1 MTLLHAAFALPCTKP
16 FKCIENAAIVF
27 DEKIIDF
34 GDFTLMKERY
44 PNALNI
50 NAGKDSIIMPGLINP
65 HVHLEFSAN
74 EGLLEFGDFIS
85 WLDSVIA
92 NREDL
97 QDAINSEM
105 IATTLEKMLYSGTT
119 AIGAISSFG
128 LDLEPCKKTP
138 LHVTYFTEL
147 LGSRPDAVDVLFA
160 DFKQRL
166 RQVFD
171 REDLKFS
178 PALSI
183 HSPYSTHPI
192 LAKNALDI
200 AKKEDLIVS
209 THFMESP
216 AERRWLDNGT
226 GDFATFFKAFSP
238 YAAPFCDGLGFL
250 SLFENTNTLFTHA
263 VQANP
268 SELKQIKHMGGKIT
282 HCPVSN
288 RLLGCGKLDLEQLKS
303 FDIDLSLG
311 TDGLSSNR
319 TLNLW
324 EEMRA
329 ALMMH
334 ENLPLNSLAKDLFMA
349 ATIGGAEAL
358 KLNEGSLEVGK
369 DATFLL
375 LNLSGSNAK
384 NLPLHAILHVDKPT
398 SIYIQGEKFD
408 N

>member
-1 MTLLHAAFALPCTKP
+1 MTLLHVAFALPCTKP
-16 FKCIENAAIVF
+16 FSCVEDAAIVF

-34 GDFTLMKERY
+34 GNFIKMRDRY

-50 NAGKDSIIMPGLINP
+50 HAGKDSVLMPGLINP

-74 EGLLEFGDFIS
+74 QGLLEFGGFIP
-85 WLDSVIA
+85 WLNSVIA

-97 QDAINSEM
+97 QDAVNSEV
-105 IATTLEKMLYSGTT
+105 ITKALDEMLLSGTT

-128 LDLEPCKKTP
+128 LDLDACKKTP

-147 LGSRPDAVDVLFA
+147 LGSRPDAVDILFEE
-160 DFKQRL
+160 FKQRL

-171 REDLKFS
+171 AKDVKFS
-178 PALSI
+178 PAISI

-200 AKKEDLIVS
+200 ARKEDLNVS
-209 THFMESP
+209 THFMESM
-216 AERRWLDNGT
+216 AERAWLDGGT

-238 YAAPFCDGLGFL
+238 HAAPFCNGFRFL
-250 SLFENTNTLFTHA
+250 SLFEKNHTLFTHA
-263 VQANP
+263 VHAN
-268 SELKQIKHMGGKIT
+268 SKELKQIKDMGAEIT

-288 RLLGCGKLDLEQLKS
+288 RMLGCGRLDLEQIKE
-303 FDIDLSLG
+303 FDINLSLG

-319 TLNLW
+319 TLSLW

-334 ENLPLNSLAKDLFMA
+334 EALPLNSLAEDLFFA
-349 ATIGGAEAL
+349 ATAGGGKAL
-358 KLNEGSLEVGK
+358 RLNEGSLEVGK

-375 LNLSGSNAK
+375 LNLPGSSIK
-384 NLPLHAILHVDKPT
+384 NLPLHAILHTNKPK
-398 SIYIQGEKFD
+398 SIYIQGERFD